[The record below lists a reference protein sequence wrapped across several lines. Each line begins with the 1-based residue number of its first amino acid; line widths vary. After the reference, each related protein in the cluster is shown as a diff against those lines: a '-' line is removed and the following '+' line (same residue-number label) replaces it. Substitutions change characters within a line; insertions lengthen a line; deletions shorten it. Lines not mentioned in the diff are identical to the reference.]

1 MNFILTQL
9 CLVAGLKLTVR
20 TGSPVE
26 KVVELIEE
34 LKAKIEADGA
44 NEQKLYDKFAC
55 WCETTTA
62 RKADAIDDGKAL
74 IGKTTTDI
82 LTLKGAIAVLA
93 SEIAELQAEIA
104 EANEAMAKATKIREK
119 ENSDYQQE
127 KAYMETTLSSLHA
140 AIEVLSGAG
149 TKKMMLLKAASMVR
163 SAILGSPKLDG
174 LSPDKLRLMKS
185 FFEDP
190 VSLIQEPVDYYDQKA
205 QAKASYSP
213 QSATIMGILK
223 DMYDTF
229 SADLEKSNSEE
240 SSKQKAFEDLIAEK
254 EKQVADWSAE
264 VTDKEGQKAEKSTML
279 SENEELLSATQA
291 QLKID
296 EDFFETARDS
306 CKAKS
311 NEWDERAR
319 LRTEQLDGIEKALK
333 ILTSDEA
340 RATFAASANTRAQD
354 TFGTEGSREMDA
366 TEVTK
371 MSVGDVLFLQM
382 EMPREKAYRAL
393 KKVIGDSKNLRLAR
407 IAVAVRTAQKGH
419 FDEVIAEIDRM
430 IELLKEESQE
440 DIEQRDWCIAE
451 QNNQT
456 NHKENLE
463 YEISQLQA
471 KITMAEKK
479 KAELEAEKEDTLK
492 KKADL
497 EEAMEEAL
505 ADREAENQA
514 FTTAK
519 TDDENAIELLG
530 QAIEALSAYG
540 SNNAFLQRRKQ
551 PAMEVSEDQ
560 APDATFSS
568 KDNHK
573 DAQNGIVALLTQIK
587 ENLEI
592 EIKVATGA
600 EAKAT
605 EEYLKL
611 KADADEQIKSYE
623 EQVVALDAAISDT
636 DAEITSLTETK
647 EDTEAE
653 HKTTVEYLEK
663 IEPNCEWIKASFY
676 KRAELR
682 TKEADGL
689 REAKAILAG
698 AVLLQKGDDLPTME
712 NVH

>member
-1 MNFILTQL
+1 MKFILTQL

-34 LKAKIEADGA
+34 LKAKILADGA

-74 IGKTTTDI
+74 IGKTTTTI

-93 SEIAELQAEIA
+93 SEIAELQAQIA
-104 EANEAMAKATKIREK
+104 EAQEAMAKATKIREK

-127 KAYMETTLSSLHA
+127 KAYMETTLTSLHA
-140 AIEVLSGAG
+140 AIEVLGGAG

-174 LSPDKLRLMKS
+174 LTPDKLRLMKS

-190 VSLIQEPVDYYDQKA
+190 VSLMQEPVDYYDQKA

-229 SADLEKSNSEE
+229 SADLEKSNQEE
-240 SSKQKAFEDLIAEK
+240 SDKQKGFEDLIAEK

-279 SENEELLSATQA
+279 SEAEELLSATTA
-291 QLKID
+291 QLKVD
-296 EDFFETARDS
+296 EDFFATARDS

-311 NEWDERAR
+311 DEWDERSR
-319 LRTEQLDGIEKALK
+319 LRTEQLDGIEKALE

-340 RATFAASANTRAQD
+340 RKTFAASTSVRAQD
-354 TFGTEGSREMDA
+354 TFGTEGSREMDS

-393 KKVIGDSKNLRLAR
+393 KKIIGHSKNLRLAR
-407 IAVAVRTAQKGH
+407 IAVAVRTATQGH

-430 IELLKEESQE
+430 IELLGEEGQE

-463 YEISQLQA
+463 YDISQLQA
-471 KITMAEKK
+471 KITAAEKK

-497 EEAMEEAL
+497 EEAMEQAL

-519 TDDENAIELLG
+519 QDDLNAIELLG

-540 SNNAFLQRRKQ
+540 SNNALLLQQ

-560 APDATFSS
+560 APDATFSA
-568 KDNHK
+568 KDSHK
-573 DAQNGIVALLTQIK
+573 GASDGIVALLTQIK

-592 EIKVATGA
+592 EIGVSTKG
-600 EAKAT
+600 EAAAT
-605 EEYLKL
+605 EDYLKL
-611 KADADEQIKSYE
+611 KADADAQIKSYE
-623 EQVVALDAAISDT
+623 EQIVALDAAIADT

-647 EDTEAE
+647 EDTEGE
-653 HKTTVEYLEK
+653 HKTTVEYLAK

-698 AVLLQKGDDLPTME
+698 AEGGEFGFMQS
-712 NVH
+712 VH

>member
-1 MNFILTQL
+1 
-9 CLVAGLKLTVR
+9 
-20 TGSPVE
+20 
-26 KVVELIEE
+26 
-34 LKAKIEADGA
+34 
-44 NEQKLYDKFAC
+44 
-55 WCETTTA
+55 
-62 RKADAIDDGKAL
+62 
-74 IGKTTTDI
+74 
-82 LTLKGAIAVLA
+82 
-93 SEIAELQAEIA
+93 
-104 EANEAMAKATKIREK
+104 
-119 ENSDYQQE
+119 
-127 KAYMETTLSSLHA
+127 
-140 AIEVLSGAG
+140 
-149 TKKMMLLKAASMVR
+149 
-163 SAILGSPKLDG
+163 
-174 LSPDKLRLMKS
+174 MKS

-190 VSLIQEPVDYYDQKA
+190 VSLMQEPVDYYDQKA

-229 SADLEKSNSEE
+229 SADLEKSNQEE
-240 SSKQKAFEDLIAEK
+240 SAKQKAFEDLIAEK
-254 EKQVADWSAE
+254 EKQVADWTAE

-279 SENEELLSATQA
+279 SEAEELLSATQT

-296 EDFFETARDS
+296 EEFFETARDS

-311 NEWDERAR
+311 DEWDERSR

-340 RATFAASANTRAQD
+340 RATFAASHNTRAQD
-354 TFGTEGSREMDA
+354 TFGTEGSREMDS

-371 MSVGDVLFLQM
+371 MSVGDVDFIQM
-382 EMPREKAYRAL
+382 AQEEISKMPREKAYRAL
-393 KKVIGDSKNLRLAR
+393 KKVLRNDPKNLRLAR
-407 IAVAVRTAQKGH
+407 MAVAVRTATQGH

-430 IELLKEESQE
+430 IELLGEEGQE

-463 YEISQLQA
+463 YDISQLQA
-471 KITMAEKK
+471 KITKAEKK

-497 EEAMEEAL
+497 IEAMEEAL

-519 TDDENAIELLG
+519 TDDENAVELLG

-560 APDATFSS
+560 APDATFSA

-573 DAQNGIVALLTQIK
+573 DAQSGIVMLLTQIK

-611 KADADEQIKSYE
+611 KADADAQIKSYE

-653 HKTTVEYLEK
+653 HKTTVDYLAK

-698 AVLLQKGDDLPTME
+698 AEGGEFGFLQS
-712 NVH
+712 VH

>member
-34 LKAKIEADGA
+34 LKAKIETDGA
-44 NEQKLYDKFAC
+44 NEQKLYDKYAC

-74 IGKTTTDI
+74 IGKTTTSI

-93 SEIAELQAEIA
+93 SEIAELEAEIA

-119 ENSDYQQE
+119 ENSDYQEE

-140 AIEVLSGAG
+140 AIEVLGGAG

-163 SAILGSPKLDG
+163 TAILDSPKLNA
-174 LSPDKLRLMKS
+174 LSADKLRLMKT

-190 VSLIQEPVDYYDQKA
+190 VAMIQEPVDYYDQKA

-229 SADLEKSNSEE
+229 GADLEKSNQEE
-240 SSKQKAFEDLIAEK
+240 SDKQKSFEDLMAQK
-254 EKQVADWSAE
+254 QKQVADWSAE

-279 SENEELLSATQA
+279 SEAEELLSATQA
-291 QLKID
+291 QLKTD

-311 NEWDERAR
+311 DEWDERSR

-340 RATFAASANTRAQD
+340 RKTFQAATETRAQD

-366 TEVTK
+366 TETTK
-371 MSVGDVLFLQM
+371 MSVGDVLFLQTDDSSQ
-382 EMPREKAYRAL
+382 MPRERAYRAL
-393 KKVIGDSKNLRLAR
+393 KKIIGHSKNLRLAR
-407 IAVAVRTAQKGH
+407 LAVAVRTATKGH
-419 FDEVIAEIDRM
+419 FDEVMAEIDRM
-430 IELLKEESQE
+430 IEVLKEEGQE

-471 KITMAEKK
+471 KITKAEKK
-479 KAELEAEKEDTLK
+479 KAELEAEKEDTEK

-497 EEAMEEAL
+497 EEAMAEAL

-514 FTTAK
+514 FTAAK
-519 TDDENAIELLG
+519 QDDLNAIELLG

-540 SNNAFLQRRKQ
+540 SNNALLQQ
-551 PAMEVSEDQ
+551 PEFEVSEDQ
-560 APDATFSS
+560 APDATFSA
-568 KDNHK
+568 KDSHA

-592 EIKVATGA
+592 EIGVSTKGEAAATM
-600 EAKAT
+600 
-605 EEYLKL
+605 EYEKL
-611 KADADEQIKSYE
+611 KADADAQIKSYE
-623 EQVVALDAAISDT
+623 DQIVALDAAIADT
-636 DAEITSLTETK
+636 DALITSLKETK

-653 HKTTVEYLEK
+653 HKTTVDYLAK
-663 IEPNCEWIKASFY
+663 IEPNCEWIKAAFY

-698 AVLLQKGDDLPTME
+698 AEGGEFGFLQS
-712 NVH
+712 VH

>member
-1 MNFILTQL
+1 M
-9 CLVAGLKLTVR
+9 
-20 TGSPVE
+20 
-26 KVVELIEE
+26 
-34 LKAKIEADGA
+34 
-44 NEQKLYDKFAC
+44 EQKLYDKYAC

-62 RKADAIDDGKAL
+62 RKADAIDDGKAV
-74 IGKTTTDI
+74 IG
-82 LTLKGAIAVLA
+82 
-93 SEIAELQAEIA
+93 SEIAELEASIA

-119 ENSDYQQE
+119 ENSDYQEE

-140 AIEVLSGAG
+140 AIEVLGGAG

-163 SAILGSPKLDG
+163 TAILDSPKLDA
-174 LSPDKLRLMKS
+174 LSADKLRLMKT

-190 VSLIQEPVDYYDQKA
+190 VSLVQEPVDYYDQKA

-229 SADLEKSNSEE
+229 SADLEKSNQEE
-240 SSKQKAFEDLIAEK
+240 SDKQKAFEDLIAEK
-254 EKQVADWSAE
+254 EKQVHDWTAE
-264 VTDKEGQKAEKSTML
+264 VTDKEGQKGEKATML
-279 SENEELLSATQA
+279 SEAEELLAATQT
-291 QLKID
+291 QLKTD

-311 NEWDERAR
+311 DEWDERSR

-340 RATFAASANTRAQD
+340 RATFAASATRAQD
-354 TFGTEGSREMDA
+354 TFGTEGSREMDS

-371 MSVGDVLFLQM
+371 MSVGDVDFLQM
-382 EMPREKAYRAL
+382 EMPREKAYRAI
-393 KKVIGDSKNLRLAR
+393 KKVIGHSKNLRLAR
-407 IAVAVRTAQKGH
+407 IAVAVRTATQGH

-430 IELLKEESQE
+430 IELLGEEGQE

-463 YEISQLQA
+463 YTISQLQA
-471 KITMAEKK
+471 KITKAEKK

-497 EEAMEEAL
+497 IEAMDQAL
-505 ADREAENQA
+505 ADREAENEA

-519 TDDENAIELLG
+519 QDDLNAIELLG
-530 QAIEALSAYG
+530 RAIEALSAYG
-540 SNNAFLQRRKQ
+540 SNNALLQQ
-551 PAMEVSEDQ
+551 PEFAVSEDQ

-568 KDNHK
+568 KDNQK
-573 DAQNGIVALLTQIK
+573 NAQGGIIMLLTQIK

-592 EIKVATGA
+592 EIGVSTKS

-605 EEYLKL
+605 LEYEKL
-611 KADADEQIKSYE
+611 KADADKQIASYE
-623 EQVVALDAAISDT
+623 EQIVALDSAIADT
-636 DAEITSLTETK
+636 DAEITSLTDTK
-647 EDTEAE
+647 TDTEGQ

-663 IEPNCEWIKASFY
+663 IKPNCEWIKASFY

-682 TKEADGL
+682 KKESEGLKEA
-689 REAKAILAG
+689 KSILAG
-698 AVLLQKGDDLPTME
+698 AEGGDYGFLQR
-712 NVH
+712 VQ

>member
-1 MNFILTQL
+1 M
-9 CLVAGLKLTVR
+9 
-20 TGSPVE
+20 
-26 KVVELIEE
+26 
-34 LKAKIEADGA
+34 
-44 NEQKLYDKFAC
+44 
-55 WCETTTA
+55 
-62 RKADAIDDGKAL
+62 
-74 IGKTTTDI
+74 
-82 LTLKGAIAVLA
+82 
-93 SEIAELQAEIA
+93 
-104 EANEAMAKATKIREK
+104 KIREK

-127 KAYMETTLSSLHA
+127 KAYMETTLTSLHQ
-140 AIEVLSGAG
+140 AIEVLNHAG
-149 TKKMMLLKAASMVR
+149 TKGGVGFLKVVSKVR
-163 SAILGSPKLDG
+163 SALLDSPRLDM
-174 LSPDKLRLMKS
+174 LTEEKSRLLKS

-190 VSLIQEPVDYYDQKA
+190 LSLMQDPVDYYDQKA

-229 SADLEKSNSEE
+229 GADLEKSNQEE
-240 SSKQKAFEDLIAEK
+240 SDKQKSFEDLMAQK
-254 EKQVADWSAE
+254 QKQVDDWSAE

-279 SENEELLSATQA
+279 SEAEELLSATQA
-291 QLKID
+291 QLKTD

-311 NEWDERAR
+311 DEWDERSR

-340 RATFAASANTRAQD
+340 RKTFQAATETRAQD

-366 TEVTK
+366 TETTK
-371 MSVGDVLFLQM
+371 MSVGDVLFLQTDDSSQ
-382 EMPREKAYRAL
+382 MPRERAYRAL
-393 KKVIGDSKNLRLAR
+393 KKIIGHSKNLRLAR
-407 IAVAVRTAQKGH
+407 LAVAVRTATKGH
-419 FDEVIAEIDRM
+419 FDEVMAEIDRM
-430 IELLKEESQE
+430 IEVLKEEGQE

-463 YEISQLQA
+463 YDISQLQA
-471 KITMAEKK
+471 KITKAEKK

-514 FTTAK
+514 FAAAK
-519 TDDENAIELLG
+519 TDDENAVELLG

-540 SNNAFLQRRKQ
+540 DNNNVLLQQ

-568 KDNHK
+568 KDNYK
-573 DAQNGIVALLTQIK
+573 DAQGGIVALLTQIK

-592 EIKVATGA
+592 EIGVSTKG

-605 EEYLKL
+605 EEYEKL
-611 KADADEQIKSYE
+611 KADADAQIKSYE

-647 EDTEAE
+647 EDTEGE
-653 HKTTVEYLEK
+653 HKTTVEYLAK

-698 AVLLQKGDDLPTME
+698 ASGGEFGFLQA
-712 NVH
+712 VH

>member
-34 LKAKIEADGA
+34 LKAKIVADGA

-74 IGKTTTDI
+74 IGKTTTEI

-93 SEIAELQAEIA
+93 SEIADLQAQIA

>member
-1 MNFILTQL
+1 
-9 CLVAGLKLTVR
+9 
-20 TGSPVE
+20 
-26 KVVELIEE
+26 
-34 LKAKIEADGA
+34 
-44 NEQKLYDKFAC
+44 
-55 WCETTTA
+55 
-62 RKADAIDDGKAL
+62 
-74 IGKTTTDI
+74 
-82 LTLKGAIAVLA
+82 
-93 SEIAELQAEIA
+93 
-104 EANEAMAKATKIREK
+104 
-119 ENSDYQQE
+119 
-127 KAYMETTLSSLHA
+127 
-140 AIEVLSGAG
+140 
-149 TKKMMLLKAASMVR
+149 
-163 SAILGSPKLDG
+163 
-174 LSPDKLRLMKS
+174 
-185 FFEDP
+185 
-190 VSLIQEPVDYYDQKA
+190 
-205 QAKASYSP
+205 
-213 QSATIMGILK
+213 
-223 DMYDTF
+223 
-229 SADLEKSNSEE
+229 
-240 SSKQKAFEDLIAEK
+240 
-254 EKQVADWSAE
+254 
-264 VTDKEGQKAEKSTML
+264 ML
-279 SENEELLSATQA
+279 SEAEELLSATQT

-296 EDFFETARDS
+296 EEFFETARDS

-311 NEWDERAR
+311 DEWDERSR

-340 RATFAASANTRAQD
+340 RKTFAASTSVRAQD
-354 TFGTEGSREMDA
+354 TFGTEGSREMDS

-371 MSVGDVLFLQM
+371 MSVGDVDFLQM

-393 KKVIGDSKNLRLAR
+393 KKVIGHSKNLRLAR
-407 IAVAVRTAQKGH
+407 IAVAVRTATKGH
-419 FDEVIAEIDRM
+419 FDEVIVEIDKM
-430 IELLKEESQE
+430 IQILKDEEQE

-471 KITMAEKK
+471 KITMAEEK
-479 KAELEAEKEDTLK
+479 KAKLEAEKEDTLK

-497 EEAMEEAL
+497 IEAMETAQ

-514 FTTAK
+514 FTGAK
-519 TDDENAIELLG
+519 QDDLNAIELLG
-530 QAIEALSAYG
+530 QAIEALSKYHD
-540 SNNAFLQRRKQ
+540 NNAFLQQ
-551 PAMEVSEDQ
+551 PEFAVSEDQ

-568 KDNHK
+568 KDNYK
-573 DAQNGIVALLTQIK
+573 DAQGGIVSLLTQIK

-592 EIKVATGA
+592 EVGVSTKA

-653 HKTTVEYLEK
+653 HKTTVDYLAK

-698 AVLLQKGDDLPTME
+698 AEGGEFGFLQS
-712 NVH
+712 VH